1 MGVIPGVRHPLP
13 GPGGR
18 AECARMTAPARL
30 AWLFDVDGT
39 LLTTDGAARRA
50 FVRAVRDVLGRDDDL
65 RDIAFAGRTDPL
77 ILADILRKHGVER
90 EPDVEARF
98 WDSVMA
104 CMREEMTPGRGA
116 LLAGVLAL
124 LDRIDQEPGWVATL
138 LTGNMRRMAAL
149 KLEHFGITERFALGA
164 FGDEAEDRDALA
176 VLAVRRVAERY
187 GLPPS
192 RCIVIGDTP
201 YDVQCARAAGA
212 HAVAVATGVI
222 PRAALE
228 AARPDR
234 VLDDLADTEGV
245 MQWARAIEN
254 GAGSG
259 APPRPAM

>member
-1 MGVIPGVRHPLP
+1 MASCGGCQPLP
-13 GPGGR
+13 EPARR
-18 AECARMTAPARL
+18 AECAGMTAPARL

-39 LLTTDGAARRA
+39 LLTTHGAARRA
-50 FVRAVRDVLGRDDDL
+50 FVSAVRDALGRDDDL

-77 ILADILRKHGVER
+77 ILGDILRKHAVER
-90 EPDVEARF
+90 APEVEARF

-104 CMREEMTPGRGA
+104 HMREEMTPGQGA

-164 FGDEAEDRDALA
+164 FGDEAPDRDALA
-176 VLAVRRVAERY
+176 VLAVGRVAAHF
-187 GLPPS
+187 GLPAS

-212 HAVAVATGVI
+212 HAVAVATGVF
-222 PRAALE
+222 PREPLE
-228 AARPDR
+228 AARPDL

-245 MQWARAIEN
+245 MRWGRDVEN
-254 GAGSG
+254 GAAEASG
-259 APPRPAM
+259 AG